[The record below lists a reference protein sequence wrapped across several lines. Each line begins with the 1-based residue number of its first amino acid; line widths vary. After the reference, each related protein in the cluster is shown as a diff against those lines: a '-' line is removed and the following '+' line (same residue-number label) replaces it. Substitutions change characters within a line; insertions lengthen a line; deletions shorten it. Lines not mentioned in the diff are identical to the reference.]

1 MVTNKQLEERLYET
15 EERLRRSEERFREND
30 ERLKVLF
37 KFSSD
42 WYWEQ
47 DNNYRFTLFTQNS
60 TDGERI
66 PANERIGKTRWEL
79 AYIGMTE
86 CQWDEHRA
94 VLHAR
99 QPFNDFILKR
109 VDTNGNLHF
118 TSISGVPIF
127 DPSGNF
133 KGYRGVGKDITER
146 KHSQERRSMEHA
158 VTRLLVRSDDLSVAI
173 PNITQTLCE
182 TLGWEYGAFWNIDK
196 QSDLL
201 QHVYTWHVPSIDVSE
216 FIESSRRQITTHK
229 NMRSMEPGGII
240 RRAWLSQEPV
250 WIADVT
256 CDLTF
261 RRAAVAAK
269 AGLHSAIAFPIVVNE
284 RVIGIMEFYSRL
296 KRQSD
301 ERLLRSLRTIAIQ
314 IGLFY
319 RRKQLEAR
327 QGMEHMVTRLLGESE
342 TPDEAVPKIIQTICE
357 TLGWDYAGHW
367 SLNRKTES
375 VHCCTTW
382 KSARLDAA
390 EFASWS
396 KEKVFTLSDLTSI
409 SRPGHLG
416 RVWASKEPIWI
427 DDVSKDT
434 LFRQVRI
441 RNAVQYGIHSVFAFP
456 ILAGQEVI
464 GALEFFSHT
473 IRQPDE
479 ILMETARS
487 IGIQIGQFCQ
497 RKQAEEQI
505 RYLAYYDSLTG
516 LPNRTLFNQRLNHAV
531 TQARRHKKN
540 IGVLFI
546 DLDRFKNI
554 NDTLGHEA
562 GDYLLQEMAKRFK
575 DCLRE
580 SDTVARLGGD
590 EFVILLEDITDQ
602 KRAANVARKII
613 GTALS
618 PFTIHGGEYH
628 VTASVGISIYPEDGE
643 DDQTL
648 MKHAD
653 IAMYLAKDHGKNNYQ
668 FYSTQ
673 INVHSFERLALES
686 SLRRALE
693 RQEFSLH
700 YQAKVDLGSGCV
712 TGMEA
717 LLRWMHPDLGMVSPA
732 LFIPLAE
739 ETGLIVPIGR
749 WVINTACAQ
758 NKAWQDQGLPALP
771 VSVNL
776 SARQFNDEGLLRDVA
791 QALKDSA
798 LSPKLL
804 ELEITESMV
813 MYNPDK
819 AVKLLTELRAMG
831 ISIAIDDFGI
841 GYSSLSQLK
850 RFPIN
855 TIKID
860 QSFIK
865 ELICNKEDAAI
876 TAAIIGLGRT
886 LDLNVIAEGVE
897 TDAQV
902 GFLQDH
908 HCNEMQGYYFSRPIP
923 AEEFAELLRAGKIM
937 AHHAPANNSANDRPS
952 AITL

>member
-1 MVTNKQLEERLYET
+1 MLE
-15 EERLRRSEERFREND
+15 
-30 ERLKVLF
+30 
-37 KFSSD
+37 
-42 WYWEQ
+42 
-47 DNNYRFTLFTQNS
+47 
-60 TDGERI
+60 
-66 PANERIGKTRWEL
+66 
-79 AYIGMTE
+79 
-86 CQWDEHRA
+86 
-94 VLHAR
+94 
-99 QPFNDFILKR
+99 PF
-109 VDTNGNLHF
+109 
-118 TSISGVPIF
+118 SIS
-127 DPSGNF
+127 
-133 KGYRGVGKDITER
+133 E
-146 KHSQERRSMEHA
+146 
-158 VTRLLVRSDDLSVAI
+158 
-173 PNITQTLCE
+173 
-182 TLGWEYGAFWNIDK
+182 
-196 QSDLL
+196 
-201 QHVYTWHVPSIDVSE
+201 
-216 FIESSRRQITTHK
+216 
-229 NMRSMEPGGII
+229 
-240 RRAWLSQEPV
+240 
-250 WIADVT
+250 
-256 CDLTF
+256 
-261 RRAAVAAK
+261 
-269 AGLHSAIAFPIVVNE
+269 
-284 RVIGIMEFYSRL
+284 
-296 KRQSD
+296 
-301 ERLLRSLRTIAIQ
+301 
-314 IGLFY
+314 
-319 RRKQLEAR
+319 
-327 QGMEHMVTRLLGESE
+327 
-342 TPDEAVPKIIQTICE
+342 
-357 TLGWDYAGHW
+357 
-367 SLNRKTES
+367 
-375 VHCCTTW
+375 
-382 KSARLDAA
+382 
-390 EFASWS
+390 
-396 KEKVFTLSDLTSI
+396 
-409 SRPGHLG
+409 
-416 RVWASKEPIWI
+416 
-427 DDVSKDT
+427 
-434 LFRQVRI
+434 
-441 RNAVQYGIHSVFAFP
+441 
-456 ILAGQEVI
+456 
-464 GALEFFSHT
+464 
-473 IRQPDE
+473 
-479 ILMETARS
+479 
-487 IGIQIGQFCQ
+487 
-497 RKQAEEQI
+497 
-505 RYLAYYDSLTG
+505 
-516 LPNRTLFNQRLNHAV
+516 
-531 TQARRHKKN
+531 
-540 IGVLFI
+540 
-546 DLDRFKNI
+546 
-554 NDTLGHEA
+554 
-562 GDYLLQEMAKRFK
+562 
-575 DCLRE
+575 
-580 SDTVARLGGD
+580 
-590 EFVILLEDITDQ
+590 
-602 KRAANVARKII
+602 
-613 GTALS
+613 
-618 PFTIHGGEYH
+618 GEYH

-923 AEEFAELLRAGKIM
+923 AEEFAKLLRAGKILVRENQ
-937 AHHAPANNSANDRPS
+937 A
-952 AITL
+952 